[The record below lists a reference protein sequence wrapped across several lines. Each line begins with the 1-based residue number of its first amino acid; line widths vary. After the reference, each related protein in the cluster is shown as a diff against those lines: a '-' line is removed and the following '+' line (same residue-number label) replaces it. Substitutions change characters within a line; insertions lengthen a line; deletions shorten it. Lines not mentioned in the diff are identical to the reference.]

1 MFLAMTAVLGHCKL
15 RGVASTVKQTKLKQS
30 HSLAKMCFYTQI
42 GRTQLGKMMNETG
55 MPNIEIPKAKGV
67 HFKVEL
73 STEFNITPFVAKQK
87 VNRFLAL
94 KVGDQLG
101 AAEPELTVGQEI
113 YWRIPV
119 RYCLPGISELGIV
132 GFLVIDVDT
141 GEVLLSRST
150 PLEELTENAERLYK
164 KKALQ
169 TGENL

>member
-1 MFLAMTAVLGHCKL
+1 
-15 RGVASTVKQTKLKQS
+15 
-30 HSLAKMCFYTQI
+30 
-42 GRTQLGKMMNETG
+42 MMNETSMLNTEISKTKG
-55 MPNIEIPKAKGV
+55 M
-67 HFKVEL
+67 HFKIEL

-113 YWRIPV
+113 YWRVPV
-119 RYCLPGISELGIV
+119 RYCLPEIGELGIV
-132 GFLVIDVDT
+132 GFFAIDVDT
-141 GEVLLSRST
+141 GEVLLSKST
-150 PLEELTENAERLYK
+150 PLEELTENAEQLYK

>member
-1 MFLAMTAVLGHCKL
+1 
-15 RGVASTVKQTKLKQS
+15 
-30 HSLAKMCFYTQI
+30 
-42 GRTQLGKMMNETG
+42 MMDETR
-55 MPNIEIPKAKGV
+55 MLNIDIPKARGM

-94 KVGDQLG
+94 KVGGLLG

-119 RYCLPGISELGIV
+119 RYCLPKIGELGIV
-132 GFLVIDVDT
+132 GFLAIDVNT
-141 GEVLLSRST
+141 GEVLLSKST

-169 TGENL
+169 TGEDL